1 MYQRPEID
9 PIRYNIDMMRK
20 RNLDAVLRRVHEK
33 VVILDDDPT
42 GIQTIHDLYVYTAY
56 DLNTLRLA
64 FQDDHR
70 AFFILTNSRSLF
82 PAETAKLHREIA
94 ENLAEISKELNIPF
108 QLISRTDST
117 LRQHYPLETQVLNEN
132 MDVPYDGEIL
142 IPALFGGNRFTV
154 NDIHYVVDNDQWIPC
169 NQTDY
174 ANDKTFGYRSADLKE
189 WIEEKTH
196 GEFKSSDVISI
207 SLEELRRGDIDGI
220 THKLNQ
226 VNSFNKV
233 VVNAVEQD
241 DMMVFTIALYRS
253 LDSGK
258 RFLYRTSAS
267 FINSFIDCDQTPL
280 LHKNQVV
287 DPTNHNGGLIVIGSH
302 VSKTTHQLE
311 RLKRDAKNITFIEFN
326 QHLVLTDELNK
337 ETLRVTEI
345 VDALLRN
352 GTSVV
357 VSTRRDR
364 VDFSGSDPE
373 KQLAMTRAIAF
384 ALMSV
389 VKDLTVLP
397 RFLISKGGI
406 TSSDIGTKSL
416 GVSRALVLGQ
426 ILACVPVW
434 KIENGKY
441 IGLPYIIFPGNIGTD
456 DALVD
461 ILNELTEETQ

>member
-1 MYQRPEID
+1 
-9 PIRYNIDMMRK
+9 
-20 RNLDAVLRRVHEK
+20 
-33 VVILDDDPT
+33 
-42 GIQTIHDLYVYTAY
+42 
-56 DLNTLRLA
+56 
-64 FQDDHR
+64 
-70 AFFILTNSRSLF
+70 
-82 PAETAKLHREIA
+82 
-94 ENLAEISKELNIPF
+94 
-108 QLISRTDST
+108 
-117 LRQHYPLETQVLNEN
+117 
-132 MDVPYDGEIL
+132 
-142 IPALFGGNRFTV
+142 
-154 NDIHYVVDNDQWIPC
+154 
-169 NQTDY
+169 
-174 ANDKTFGYRSADLKE
+174 
-189 WIEEKTH
+189 
-196 GEFKSSDVISI
+196 
-207 SLEELRRGDIDGI
+207 
-220 THKLNQ
+220 
-226 VNSFNKV
+226 
-233 VVNAVEQD
+233 
-241 DMMVFTIALYRS
+241 MMVFTIALYRS

-280 LHKNQVV
+280 LRKNQVV
-287 DPTNHNGGLIVIGSH
+287 DPKNHNGGLIVIGSH

-326 QHLVLTDELNK
+326 QHLVLTDELAE
-337 ETLRVTEI
+337 ETLRVTAI
-345 VDALLRN
+345 VDALLRS

-456 DALVD
+456 NALVD